1 MGADIKVY
9 NITDLECEVLYK
21 GIHYTVWKEPYSCEV
36 LVFETGRRRIGWSLT
51 GIASFDVGNLKDS
64 FSSQSFI
71 DTFVSNMLF
80 DDFKY
85 LGCQRIFARRGDELC
100 VGEEYQKLI
109 NKQGVYYENG
119 KYIYVKTD
127 SEGHVSKSLIFNSE
141 NDMYSVIKSLNKIDL
156 SKPLSHISGKESCE
170 KVNDKP
176 EVESPNCDED
186 DLRRDAF
193 VNKLDEVSH
202 KMEEAGQILSNTGK
216 KVVTSGKKVVKTS
229 IKTSKKVAA
238 KSLLAGALV
247 LSTAAAGT
255 ICLHEKLHKK
265 K

>member
-9 NITDLECEVLYK
+9 DITDLDCQVLYK
-21 GIHYTVWKEPYSCEV
+21 GIHYSVWKDPYTWEIN
-36 LVFETGRRRIGWSLT
+36 VFEPGGKYVGWSLARV
-51 GIASFDVGNLKDS
+51 ASFDDTNLRES
-64 FSSQSFI
+64 FASQSFI

-80 DDFKY
+80 EDFKY
-85 LGCQRIFARRGDELC
+85 LGCQRIFARRGDEFC
-100 VGEEYQKLI
+100 IGEVYQKLI

-127 SEGHVSKSLIFNSE
+127 SLGHVSKSLIFNSE
-141 NDMYSVIKSLNKIDL
+141 NDMYSVLKGLGKFDF
-156 SKPLSHISGKESCE
+156 SKPLNYISGKESSKE
-170 KVNDKP
+170 G
-176 EVESPNCDED
+176 ED
-186 DLRRDAF
+186 DLRRDEF
-193 VNKLDEVSH
+193 VNMLDDVSR
-202 KMEEAGQILSNTGK
+202 KMEEAGHIISNTGK
-216 KVVTSGKKVVKTS
+216 KVVNSSKKVVKTS

-255 ICLHEKLHKK
+255 IYLHEKLHKK